1 VSWIWLDGKRID
13 NAINAGSRPGL
24 HVVMA
29 CKQLGQELHIRANR
43 TQGAP
48 KNKEEKADKK
58 AGLDLTKEKAE
69 VSTNELTA

>member
-1 VSWIWLDGKRID
+1 M
-13 NAINAGSRPGL
+13 
-24 HVVMA
+24 VMA

-48 KNKEEKADKK
+48 KNKEEKADKE
-58 AGLDLTKEKAE
+58 ARLELTKEKAK